1 MRGDERDFSCT
12 CKGYEM
18 QQARDGY
25 CKHIHLARKS
35 YCGWKQYHNGGEPI
49 HRPYDG
55 GVESFC
61 PKCEL
66 FAYLSPYAPLV
77 DKELMFIC
85 PSCGDTDKV
94 RPATVNQSMQ
104 CTFPV
109 VNPAECDG
117 RALSV
122 KVEMLLPLKADLK
135 CTKCSY
141 SGDYPSFLDERCPRC
156 KNEALQGEHMCRICA
171 NDAIGEIKEALKDM
185 AGDSDLLIA
194 AIHAALDGSTEEE

>member
-1 MRGDERDFSCT
+1 MSLKSTDYYECLSNEHRKVEIESSSQLGVSYTVRFDNAHNMRGDERDFSCT

-77 DKELMFIC
+77 DKELIFIC

-135 CTKCSY
+135 
-141 SGDYPSFLDERCPRC
+141 
-156 KNEALQGEHMCRICA
+156 
-171 NDAIGEIKEALKDM
+171 
-185 AGDSDLLIA
+185 
-194 AIHAALDGSTEEE
+194 